1 MVSLFIL
8 ESGAD
13 TGIVR
18 GDGRAGPVRGGG
30 QGGSGGADP
39 RGLGQGIRKKVN
51 CKSVNL
57 TLKTSILF
65 CTCSVRSACAGF
77 KFQGPF
83 IFS

>member
-1 MVSLFIL
+1 MGGQG
-8 ESGAD
+8 EG
-13 TGIVR
+13 
-18 GDGRAGPVRGGG
+18 GRG

-65 CTCSVRSACAGF
+65 CTCSVMSVPGSSF
-77 KFQGPF
+77 KAHSFF
-83 IFS
+83 LRIF